1 MYVKEILYL
10 CIALKQVY
18 LKVTAFILHYKRN

>member
-10 CIALKQVY
+10 CISLKQVH
-18 LKVTAFILHYKRN
+18 LKVTVFILHYKRN